1 MTTCQLAIACDLRPE
16 TPQTVLD
23 RWSSH
28 AGSAGAQRWFGGAS
42 LNVHCDVADD
52 ELDACFDLLET
63 LAPYSTTDG
72 FVGYLRV
79 PWDISPG
86 LIYFRDGRVSLF

>member
-1 MTTCQLAIACDLRPE
+1 MSTCQLAIACDLRPE

-28 AGSAGAQRWFGGAS
+28 AGCTGVHRWFGGAS
-42 LNVHCDVADD
+42 LNVHCVVADD
-52 ELDACFDLLET
+52 ELDTTFDLLES
-63 LAPYSTTDG
+63 LAPYSATNG

-79 PWDISPG
+79 PWELSPG
-86 LIYFRDGRVSLF
+86 LIYFRDGRVGLF

>member
-23 RWSSH
+23 RWSY
-28 AGSAGAQRWFGGAS
+28 AGYAGAQRWFGGAS

-52 ELDACFDLLET
+52 ELDVCFDLLET
-63 LAPYSTTDG
+63 LAPYSATDG

-79 PWDISPG
+79 PWDLSPG